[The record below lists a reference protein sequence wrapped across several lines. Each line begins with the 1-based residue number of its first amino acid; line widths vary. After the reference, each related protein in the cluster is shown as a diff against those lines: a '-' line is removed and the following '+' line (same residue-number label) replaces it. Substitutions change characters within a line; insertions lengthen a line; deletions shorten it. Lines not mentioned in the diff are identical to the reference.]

1 MHPRMLLRTFW
12 MRIESNLIRDI
23 WMPDHCH
30 FMPPAKPWD
39 APPPQRGRC
48 QHKQPQW
55 FTKCF
60 DPNTSES
67 TTYFVGRRDVGDV
80 IWVNRLQRAC
90 ASTQTCFELPYD
102 NTHCVLFT
110 AMMDRPDL
118 FLQWHNPASGG
129 FYLCIGC
136 GNCSSVTGHYQPQY
150 QVDSLGLN
158 PDPDFFNGKTLK
170 ELPCVRAAFRAYL
183 AKVLDAPELA
193 TAERC
198 RHLHQGT
205 PPLALQNL
213 Q

>member
-1 MHPRMLLRTFW
+1 
-12 MRIESNLIRDI
+12 
-23 WMPDHCH
+23 MPDHRH
-30 FMPPAKPWD
+30 FMPPAKPWE

-55 FTKCF
+55 FTKYF

-67 TTYFVGRRDVGDV
+67 TTYFVGRRDVGDD

-90 ASTQTCFELPYD
+90 ASAQTCFELPYD
-102 NTHCVLFT
+102 NTHTVCCLPRSWIDPICFS
-110 AMMDRPDL
+110 
-118 FLQWHNPASGG
+118 SGTTQHLAD
-129 FYLCIGC
+129 FI
-136 GNCSSVTGHYQPQY
+136 CSLAVPIAVRSQATTSP
-150 QVDSLGLN
+150 SIKWIRWGLN
-158 PDPDFFNGKTLK
+158 PKPDFFNGKTLK

-198 RHLHQGT
+198 RHLHQDT